1 MTKYIFVTGGVI
13 SGLGKGVTSAS
24 IGAILQMLGEKNITI
39 KKLDPYLNVD
49 AGTMNPIEHGEV
61 FVTDDGTE
69 TDLDLG
75 YYERFLEINTSRHN
89 SSSSGKLYQKLIE
102 KERNGDYLGKTVQM
116 IPHFTNIIKEFI
128 CYNPGNYEYIIC
140 EIGGSVGD
148 IEAMAF
154 YEALRQLKNDVGVNN
169 SLFIHLTYLV
179 YYPTTNELKTKPTQ
193 NTIRDL
199 QQVGIT
205 PDILICR
212 SDIPIPKKI
221 KEKLSLHTNLPIKN
235 IIGATNSHS
244 IYHVPLNFISEGL
257 HFILLEKLNTKTN
270 LNTLKWKSLNSKI
283 ISLNPKKKLTI
294 GILGKYTELNDS
306 YKSLLE
312 ALFHSGIYYEYK
324 IYIHWINSR
333 NDDSIQFGQID
344 GMIIPGGFGITGIES
359 MISGIQQSREKKIPT
374 LGICLGM
381 QLMIIEFFRNVVG
394 YKDAGSEEF
403 NPSVNSNVITKID
416 HSSTVYG
423 GSMRLGKYKIEL
435 NGTKIKEIYQGD
447 IIHERHRHRFTVNQ
461 KYLKIL
467 NMNGFNVVGKCPDSD
482 LIEIVELNEKR
493 YDHPW
498 FIGTQYHP
506 VYQSSPFNPHPLF
519 LSFIKKTI
527 QVKIK

>member
-13 SGLGKGVTSAS
+13 SGLGKGVSSAS

-49 AGTMNPIEHGEV
+49 AGTMNPMEHGEV

-75 YYERFLEINTSRHN
+75 YYERFLGIETTKYN

-102 KERNGDYLGKTVQM
+102 KERCGDYLGKTVQM
-116 IPHFTNIIKEFI
+116 VPHFTNMIKEFI
-128 CYNPGNYEYIIC
+128 CYNTGSFDYIIC

-154 YEALRQLKNDVGVNN
+154 YEALRQLKTDVGVNN
-169 SLFIHLTYLV
+169 ILFVHLTYLLF
-179 YYPTTNELKTKPTQ
+179 YPSTNELKTKPTQ

-212 SDIPIPKKI
+212 SDVPIPKKI
-221 KEKLSLHTNLPIKN
+221 KDKLSLHTNLPITS

-244 IYHVPLNFISEGL
+244 IYQVPLNFINEGL
-257 HFILLEKLNTKTN
+257 HSILLKKLKTKTELNTSKWVD
-270 LNTLKWKSLNSKI
+270 LNDKI
-283 ISLNPKKKLTI
+283 ISLKPENRLRI

-306 YKSLLE
+306 YKSLLD
-312 ALFHSGIYYEYK
+312 ALFHAGIYYGYK
-324 IYIHWINSR
+324 IYIDWINSR
-333 NDDSIQFGQID
+333 DDDGTILFSEID
-344 GMIIPGGFGITGIES
+344 GIIIPGGFGTTGMET
-359 MISGIQQSREKKIPT
+359 MISRIKETREKQIPT

-403 NPSVNSNVITKID
+403 NQQVNSNVITKVD
-416 HSSTVYG
+416 NTKKEYG
-423 GSMRLGKYKIEL
+423 GSMRLGKYKIKLKKES
-435 NGTKIKEIYQGD
+435 TVMEIYKD
-447 IIHERHRHRFTVNQ
+447 SIIYERHRHRYTVNT

-467 NMNGFNVVGKCPDSD
+467 IMNGMNVVGKCPDSD
-482 LIEIVELNEKR
+482 LIEIIELDKTKYNN
-493 YDHPW
+493 PW
-498 FIGTQYHP
+498 YIGTQYHP
-506 VYQSSPFNPHPLF
+506 EYQSSPFNPHPLF
-519 LSFIKKTI
+519 LSFIF
-527 QVKIK
+527 QCIKHK